1 MDINEGHDDSTNDDT
16 DATEYITISST
27 SYRIDVSGERNP
39 KHHTHSLAELDKTPG
54 AGKISSSHFFKE
66 VHFEGILVSPEE
78 YTINPDKNKET
89 SETHCL
95 KNIINHYF
103 QKRMPNMFLAVTL
116 EDSPYISNL

>member
-16 DATEYITISST
+16 DTTEYITISST
-27 SYRIDVSGERNP
+27 RYRIDVSGERNP

-78 YTINPDKNKET
+78 YAINPDKNKET
-89 SETHCL
+89 SETNCL
-95 KNIINHYF
+95 KISYIIF
-103 QKRMPNMFLAVTL
+103 FMKRMPNKIFGC
-116 EDSPYISNL
+116 DS